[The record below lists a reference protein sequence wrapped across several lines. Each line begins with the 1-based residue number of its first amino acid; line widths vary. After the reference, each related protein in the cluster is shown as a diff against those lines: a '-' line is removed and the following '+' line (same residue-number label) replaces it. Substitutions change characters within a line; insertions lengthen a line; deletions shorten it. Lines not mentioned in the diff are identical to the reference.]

1 MDDDLCGENQR
12 LETLWDENGA
22 PNPVC
27 WEVGER
33 EKCALLPQLLEG
45 GDRTVTAPLALR
57 GQPASLITVKGTV
70 EVLPS
75 PWQILVF
82 NSRSQSFVTSG

>member
-1 MDDDLCGENQR
+1 M
-12 LETLWDENGA
+12 
-22 PNPVC
+22 
-27 WEVGER
+27 
-33 EKCALLPQLLEG
+33 
-45 GDRTVTAPLALR
+45 TAPLALR